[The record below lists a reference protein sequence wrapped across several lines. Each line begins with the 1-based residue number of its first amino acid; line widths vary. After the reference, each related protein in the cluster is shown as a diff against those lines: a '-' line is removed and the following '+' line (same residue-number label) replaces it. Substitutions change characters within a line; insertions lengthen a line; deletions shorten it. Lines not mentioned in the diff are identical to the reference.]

1 MGVAGVVA
9 CDVDLAL
16 VAAGEA
22 DRLVALGAVISA
34 KAIQIDGG
42 WYVVTTGAGDVTFAY
57 AIVSAS
63 GLNLD
68 SGWIWERWDYSTW
81 RKTSLVSTCA
91 DRRVAIAYYILEGG
105 LLNVRNGGRIVG
117 GTYTSVLSTRDVEI
131 IDETRAILG
140 LPTRAGR

>member
-1 MGVAGVVA
+1 
-9 CDVDLAL
+9 
-16 VAAGEA
+16 
-22 DRLVALGAVISA
+22 VALGAVISA

-68 SGWIWERWDYSTW
+68 SGWLQVKDGVRIWERWDYSTW

-91 DRRVAIAYYILEGG
+91 DSRVAIAYYLLEGG